1 MFEVI
6 VKMNAY
12 RGGRDLHRSQSKFD
26 VRKVNRRW
34 VYNPYTMME
43 WLKKAL
49 HFFGLMCRKPVRI
62 LVISSSEDYRPLLSW
77 FCKAINA
84 NYVQGKWMGGFLTNA
99 RSSRKKVDHYRKFNR
114 DIMPLVEDS
123 KSYEFTSLYEE
134 TDARFQGVKSMDA
147 LPELCIF
154 LDVTK
159 DGAGI
164 RECHKLGIPC
174 IAFVNTADCVKYI
187 SYPILG
193 NNNSFFWVA
202 YVLSLFLFVY
212 LKAKKETSLSQM
224 LVKGFVNIRSGLLL
238 KSRADR
244 RFYYYILKALKPH
257 SCTINRALLLLIE
270 KGWLARLDSSV
281 RFRRYSVENLESL
294 NKEDYYQLVVL
305 GNVLAHSR
313 TKSVLSG
320 LDNYPSEL
328 FFPVASEESLGEIEE
343 VLEDC
348 LAEHEHYKAQTTKV
362 KDHWNYLRLSF
373 YNDLALEVK
382 GSREASRSKGKKS
395 SS

>member
-1 MFEVI
+1 
-6 VKMNAY
+6 
-12 RGGRDLHRSQSKFD
+12 
-26 VRKVNRRW
+26 
-34 VYNPYTMME
+34 
-43 WLKKAL
+43 
-49 HFFGLMCRKPVRI
+49 
-62 LVISSSEDYRPLLSW
+62 
-77 FCKAINA
+77 
-84 NYVQGKWMGGFLTNA
+84 
-99 RSSRKKVDHYRKFNR
+99 
-114 DIMPLVEDS
+114 
-123 KSYEFTSLYEE
+123 
-134 TDARFQGVKSMDA
+134 
-147 LPELCIF
+147 
-154 LDVTK
+154 
-159 DGAGI
+159 
-164 RECHKLGIPC
+164 
-174 IAFVNTADCVKYI
+174 
-187 SYPILG
+187 
-193 NNNSFFWVA
+193 
-202 YVLSLFLFVY
+202 
-212 LKAKKETSLSQM
+212 M

-305 GNVLAHSR
+305 GNVLTHSR

-328 FFPVASEESLGEIEE
+328 FFPVASEESLGETEE

-362 KDHWNYLRLSF
+362 KDHWNHLRLSF